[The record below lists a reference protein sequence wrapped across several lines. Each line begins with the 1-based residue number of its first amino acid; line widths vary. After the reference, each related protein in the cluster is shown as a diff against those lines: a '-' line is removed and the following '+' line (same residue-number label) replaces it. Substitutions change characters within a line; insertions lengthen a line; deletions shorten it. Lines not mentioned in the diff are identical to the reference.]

1 MGFHLTVAGS
11 LKPLADELAKVLATP
26 LPSPFAREL
35 VVIPGDGVKAWINA
49 ELSNVLGATSVD
61 PQTPSFDGIVA
72 NIDYVFPGTLL
83 RRILGE
89 DSGLGQWSTGPL
101 TWAVYEVLAA
111 DGQAFGQTADAVRA
125 RGIADLFDRYTFYRQ
140 SMVRAW
146 SENTSGAPDVDGVG
160 QPLAAHHQWQPELWR
175 AVQQLLGGPT
185 DAQRMYELVHAMER
199 GECPAHLDVT
209 QLPRVSLFGLS
220 SLPTTQLEVL
230 AAVSQFIDVNV
241 YAPAASA
248 ARWES
253 IRDRLNGRLEWP
265 VARTEN
271 RLPLID
277 GHSLLSGWGRM
288 SLESHALLL
297 ETATRAADA
306 TVQFAQ
312 ETTSS
317 EKHPDSLLSTIQTA
331 IRTDVAPIETARSVI
346 DLHDH
351 SMQIHQTYGTAR
363 QVEVVRD
370 ALLHLFYDDATKG
383 KYTARDVAILCPDTS
398 IFAPLV
404 EATFAGDPEH
414 GVPAIPVK
422 IADRTL
428 RADNVIFDAI
438 GALLDMLDGRF
449 RASEVLAFA
458 SRGPVRRKFQLDA
471 SSMGRIAEWID
482 ATNTRWGL
490 TEADQERFMSGITL
504 NAYTWRDGL
513 DQLLLG
519 STMADF
525 GPRVGTGGVVPYP
538 EIEGDDVVT
547 AGSLADLIDTLDRTM
562 SVLRAPS
569 TVADWCAELR
579 HAAYRLMAVTD
590 KQAWLWRPV
599 ERLIAEIEEEYALI
613 GKRDGAGPEP
623 LVDPL
628 QLATVVRGRLDTGG
642 GQARFGTG
650 AVTVSSLTAQRGVPH
665 KIVCLLGLDGDLVN
679 SGLTV
684 AEDLVGS
691 IPCIGDRD
699 ARSELRAQ
707 MLDAVLSAGE
717 YLWLFGTGRDLRTNA
732 ELAPPVAVAELLDLV
747 DDTVLGIGD
756 KSASELLTL
765 HHPRQAWSEAVFVA
779 TQKDQPAWIGPWSFD
794 EGALRAATIR
804 RNAMLHFDA
813 LSGQQ
818 ELAEPVPVPVGN
830 DVGAPGVPV
839 PLQMITKALTNPA
852 RVFLQDRL
860 RFSSPTDSDSVTDVI
875 PLSLT
880 GLARWKLADELIEAR
895 FDRRAEWTPTVKDAW
910 VHAEQKRGAVP
921 PLAFGGNE
929 LNELNARM
937 DVVQQL
943 LSAELEGGAAT
954 PESIAIDLSV
964 PRDLAGVTRIEGVI
978 EGIYGDVLVLVTASK
993 LKPRDRL
1000 TAWVQLAALSAHDPS
1015 RQWRA
1020 LLIGD
1025 DGNGGVASARVELSD
1040 SSMAPKVLTTAVDL
1054 FERSMCDAIPFFP
1067 ATSEKFVPLNDHSL
1081 KNARSAWEGDRGE
1094 STDKWVR
1101 QLFAA
1106 DFASLTE
1113 LPVRESE
1120 KASGWASGSRV
1131 ERWAQRIWGTY
1142 SETVS
1147 EAARVSADDVDATD
1161 SDGGDE

>member
-1 MGFHLTVAGS
+1 
-11 LKPLADELAKVLATP
+11 
-26 LPSPFAREL
+26 
-35 VVIPGDGVKAWINA
+35 
-49 ELSNVLGATSVD
+49 
-61 PQTPSFDGIVA
+61 
-72 NIDYVFPGTLL
+72 
-83 RRILGE
+83 
-89 DSGLGQWSTGPL
+89 
-101 TWAVYEVLAA
+101 
-111 DGQAFGQTADAVRA
+111 
-125 RGIADLFDRYTFYRQ
+125 
-140 SMVRAW
+140 
-146 SENTSGAPDVDGVG
+146 
-160 QPLAAHHQWQPELWR
+160 
-175 AVQQLLGGPT
+175 
-185 DAQRMYELVHAMER
+185 
-199 GECPAHLDVT
+199 
-209 QLPRVSLFGLS
+209 
-220 SLPTTQLEVL
+220 
-230 AAVSQFIDVNV
+230 
-241 YAPAASA
+241 
-248 ARWES
+248 
-253 IRDRLNGRLEWP
+253 
-265 VARTEN
+265 
-271 RLPLID
+271 
-277 GHSLLSGWGRM
+277 
-288 SLESHALLL
+288 
-297 ETATRAADA
+297 
-306 TVQFAQ
+306 
-312 ETTSS
+312 
-317 EKHPDSLLSTIQTA
+317 
-331 IRTDVAPIETARSVI
+331 
-346 DLHDH
+346 
-351 SMQIHQTYGTAR
+351 
-363 QVEVVRD
+363 
-370 ALLHLFYDDATKG
+370 
-383 KYTARDVAILCPDTS
+383 
-398 IFAPLV
+398 
-404 EATFAGDPEH
+404 
-414 GVPAIPVK
+414 
-422 IADRTL
+422 
-428 RADNVIFDAI
+428 
-438 GALLDMLDGRF
+438 
-449 RASEVLAFA
+449 
-458 SRGPVRRKFQLDA
+458 
-471 SSMGRIAEWID
+471 
-482 ATNTRWGL
+482 
-490 TEADQERFMSGITL
+490 
-504 NAYTWRDGL
+504 
-513 DQLLLG
+513 
-519 STMADF
+519 
-525 GPRVGTGGVVPYP
+525 
-538 EIEGDDVVT
+538 
-547 AGSLADLIDTLDRTM
+547 
-562 SVLRAPS
+562 
-569 TVADWCAELR
+569 
-579 HAAYRLMAVTD
+579 
-590 KQAWLWRPV
+590 
-599 ERLIAEIEEEYALI
+599 
-613 GKRDGAGPEP
+613 
-623 LVDPL
+623 
-628 QLATVVRGRLDTGG
+628 
-642 GQARFGTG
+642 
-650 AVTVSSLTAQRGVPH
+650 
-665 KIVCLLGLDGDLVN
+665 
-679 SGLTV
+679 
-684 AEDLVGS
+684 
-691 IPCIGDRD
+691 
-699 ARSELRAQ
+699 
-707 MLDAVLSAGE
+707 
-717 YLWLFGTGRDLRTNA
+717 
-732 ELAPPVAVAELLDLV
+732 
-747 DDTVLGIGD
+747 
-756 KSASELLTL
+756 
-765 HHPRQAWSEAVFVA
+765 
-779 TQKDQPAWIGPWSFD
+779 
-794 EGALRAATIR
+794 
-804 RNAMLHFDA
+804 MLHFDA